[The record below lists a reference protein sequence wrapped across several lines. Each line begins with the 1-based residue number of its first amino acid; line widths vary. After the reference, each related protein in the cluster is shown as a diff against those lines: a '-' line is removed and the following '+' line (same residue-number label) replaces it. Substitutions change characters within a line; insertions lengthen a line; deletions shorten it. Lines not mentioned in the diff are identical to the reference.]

1 VTTGEIG
8 TCVQHAIES
17 RGFRPVAN
25 LTGHGLSPYMIH
37 TPPNIPNVGFHGGAV
52 LCEGM
57 VVAIEPFATT
67 GSGQVSE
74 KSRAEIFQQVAAR
87 PVRLPAARRILEEVR
102 ERRGMPFSRRWLSDP
117 VRTSRSLPLRGRG
130 SSTSTLSSPDVPG
143 SLVSQAEHT
152 LVVTEDGC
160 IVTTR

>member
-1 VTTGEIG
+1 MRPARHRVQGVPPGGEPHG
-8 TCVQHAIES
+8 S
-17 RGFRPVAN
+17 RSFS
-25 LTGHGLSPYMIH
+25 LHDPY
-37 TPPNIPNVGFHGGAV
+37 PPNIPNVGFQGGAV

-117 VRTSRSLPLRGRG
+117 RPDLPLASLAREGI
-130 SSTSTLSSPDVPG
+130 LHKYPVLADVPG